1 MLNILLPPP
10 AVVAVPIS
18 LLWKVKIRL
27 RQKILLNTFLC
38 LSVCMFAICLL
49 RSTGETIDGNTG
61 TAIDVQWNL
70 CWQIIEASVAVTV
83 VSLTAFRSLYR
94 IKTLEQEGKNKKR
107 YEPSWL
113 SSYRRNMANRK
124 KQRRVDEFGDTIP
137 DEHYSLPGI
146 PGATL
151 TGMRTM
157 IGGRT
162 GRSTQALSTRGD
174 LLSVEEAQKEEEP
187 GLIRVVNDFDMHES
201 VRSYV

>member
-1 MLNILLPPP
+1 
-10 AVVAVPIS
+10 
-18 LLWKVKIRL
+18 
-27 RQKILLNTFLC
+27 
-38 LSVCMFAICLL
+38 
-49 RSTGETIDGNTG
+49 
-61 TAIDVQWNL
+61 
-70 CWQIIEASVAVTV
+70 VTV

>member
-70 CWQIIEASVAVTV
+70 
-83 VSLTAFRSLYR
+83 F
-94 IKTLEQEGKNKKR
+94 
-107 YEPSWL
+107 
-113 SSYRRNMANRK
+113 
-124 KQRRVDEFGDTIP
+124 
-137 DEHYSLPGI
+137 
-146 PGATL
+146 
-151 TGMRTM
+151 
-157 IGGRT
+157 
-162 GRSTQALSTRGD
+162 
-174 LLSVEEAQKEEEP
+174 
-187 GLIRVVNDFDMHES
+187 
-201 VRSYV
+201 